1 MDFRH
6 SMLAGALAAALAAG
20 AASAAPQLSADEI
33 IAKQVAARGGLDK
46 LRAIKTLRFEG
57 QLIAPGGF
65 RLQVVQTVSR
75 PGMVRQDATIQGLTI
90 VQAYDGAKGWTIQ
103 PFGGR
108 KDPQALTPDDVKDL
122 ADEADIDGVLVDYKA
137 KGSTVE
143 SLGTEDVDGSPAYKL
158 RVTEKSGDQLT
169 VFIDAD
175 TFMTIRVSARRT
187 IRGSDD
193 VSVTDLGDYEQVAGV
208 YFPFE
213 ITSSAGPGGGG
224 GRRGGGGAT
233 IAYEKGE
240 ANVQVD
246 EAIFHMPGGAK

>member
-1 MDFRH
+1 MTLRH
-6 SMLAGALAAALAAG
+6 SMLAGALLAAFCAG
-20 AASAAPQLSADEI
+20 AACAAPQLSADEI

-65 RLQVVQTVSR
+65 RLQVVQTASR
-75 PGMVRQDATIQGLTI
+75 PGMVRQDATIQGLTV
-90 VQAYDGAKGWTIQ
+90 VQAYDGAKGWQIQ

-108 KDPQALTPDDVKDL
+108 KDPEPLTPDDTKQI
-122 ADEADIDGVLVDYKA
+122 ADQADMDGVLVDYKA

-158 RVTEKSGDQLT
+158 RLTEKSGDQLT
-169 VFIDAD
+169 FFIDAD
-175 TFMTIRVSARRT
+175 TFMTIRVNERRT
-187 IRGSDD
+187 IRGSDNF
-193 VSVTDLGDYEQVAGV
+193 TQNDLGDYEQVAGV

-213 ITSSAGPGGGG
+213 ITSGPPGGGG
-224 GRRGGGGAT
+224 GNAVT
-233 IAYEKGE
+233 IAFDKGE

-246 EAIFHMPGGAK
+246 EGIFHMPGGAK